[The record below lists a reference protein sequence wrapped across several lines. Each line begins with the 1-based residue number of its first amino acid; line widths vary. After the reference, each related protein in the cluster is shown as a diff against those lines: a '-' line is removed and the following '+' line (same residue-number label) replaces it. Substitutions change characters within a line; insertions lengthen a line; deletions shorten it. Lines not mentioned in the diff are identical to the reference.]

1 MGRQNDEVLRE
12 EKKMTRKLSV
22 ITVFAVLL
30 GAAVLATNG
39 PAKAENIKMT
49 IGYQTL
55 WATQGELFEALRH
68 TNILALNGIEA
79 DFKTFTYGGPLGEGF
94 VSGQIDTVIGADA
107 PVLRGLARKPGLV
120 LHRTHDWRW
129 GVVALLKHK
138 GKTLADL
145 RGKKLGGPF
154 GTTVFPRTIRKLV
167 QAGIKEPFKEIEI
180 INLDVAEQVPTLQAK
195 AVDAIVT
202 WDPVME
208 KLRRSNIGVPIYLS
222 KPGEGQGWQGLS
234 QEFID
239 KYGEDGVIRF
249 LKSWIMSYW
258 WVSNNKAQAQGWFAE
273 TSRLPVD
280 LLDVAM
286 NNDRW
291 LKAPIKDIKII
302 DLTITKRD
310 IRDAQAVM
318 DFQVEHKLMTKKM
331 DVAVLVDMSYLKRA
345 QKEIAEGKHPD
356 LSKIKAMK

>member
-1 MGRQNDEVLRE
+1 MERSSGVRSGR
-12 EKKMTRKLSV
+12 
-22 ITVFAVLL
+22 
-30 GAAVLATNG
+30 
-39 PAKAENIKMT
+39 
-49 IGYQTL
+49 
-55 WATQGELFEALRH
+55 
-68 TNILALNGIEA
+68 
-79 DFKTFTYGGPLGEGF
+79 
-94 VSGQIDTVIGADA
+94 
-107 PVLRGLARKPGLV
+107 
-120 LHRTHDWRW
+120 
-129 GVVALLKHK
+129 
-138 GKTLADL
+138 
-145 RGKKLGGPF
+145 PF
-154 GTTVFPRTIRKLV
+154 SPRTIRKLV

-258 WVSNNKAQAQGWFAE
+258 WISHNKAQAQGWFAE

-286 NNDRW
+286 NNDRY